1 MGRRSTAVAVS
12 GAVAGAAAAGVVAW
26 FASGRHLELGAN
38 PAESAA
44 TLPGDDLLPDATLTA
59 TRAIDIDA
67 PVDYVWPWIA
77 QLGQD
82 KAGFYS
88 HAWLEN
94 LAGSQIT
101 NAGRIV
107 PQWQHPQ
114 VGDAFLLHPSIAL
127 EVALVDEP
135 HALVVRSPQPRGAN
149 PPSFDFGWAFVV
161 AARESGRGSRVLVR
175 ERYRAR
181 GANGS
186 YAVQAAAA
194 ASTPMTLAMLR
205 GIRGRAE
212 TLVHSGM

>member
-1 MGRRSTAVAVS
+1 MGRRSTAAAVG
-12 GAVAGAAAAGVVAW
+12 GAVAGAAVAGVVAW

-38 PAESAA
+38 AQESVEI
-44 TLPGDDLLPDATLTA
+44 LPGDELVPDATLTA

-88 HAWLEN
+88 HSWLEN
-94 LAGSQIT
+94 LAGSDVT

-114 VGDAFLLHPSIAL
+114 VGDAFPLHPNIAL
-127 EVALVDEP
+127 RVALVDEP
-135 HALVVRSPQPRGAN
+135 HALVVCSPQPEGAN

-161 AARESGRGSRVLVR
+161 RAHESGRGSRLLVR

-181 GANGS
+181 GAGGG

-194 ASTPMTLAMLR
+194 ASTPMTLSMLR

-212 TLVHSGM
+212 TLVHSGV